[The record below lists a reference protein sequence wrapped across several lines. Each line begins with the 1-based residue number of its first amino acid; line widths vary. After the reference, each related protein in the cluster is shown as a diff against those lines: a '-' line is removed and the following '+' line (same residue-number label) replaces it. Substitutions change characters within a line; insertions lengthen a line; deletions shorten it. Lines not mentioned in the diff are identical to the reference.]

1 MMTENG
7 ITEVV
12 IGCAIKVHRLLGPGL
27 LESACEECVDYELG
41 ETDENLKTKAFA
53 FNMRK

>member
-12 IGCAIKVHRLLGPGL
+12 IGCAIKVHRLL
-27 LESACEECVDYELG
+27 ESACEECVDYELG
-41 ETDENLKTKAFA
+41 ETNENLKTKAFA

>member
-1 MMTENG
+1 MTENG